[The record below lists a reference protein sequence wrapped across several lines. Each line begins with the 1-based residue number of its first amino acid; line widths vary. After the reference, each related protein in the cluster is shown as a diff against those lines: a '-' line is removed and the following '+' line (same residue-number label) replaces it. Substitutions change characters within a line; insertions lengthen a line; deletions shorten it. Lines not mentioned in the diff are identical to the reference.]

1 MEIYVWVLV
10 WSNIARRQERII
22 NYATERVQIFS
33 YQTNNIFIT
42 YALKSQ
48 KA

>member
-10 WSNIARRQERII
+10 QSNIARRQERNI
-22 NYATERVQIFS
+22 NYATERALIFS

-42 YALKSQ
+42 YAL
-48 KA
+48 